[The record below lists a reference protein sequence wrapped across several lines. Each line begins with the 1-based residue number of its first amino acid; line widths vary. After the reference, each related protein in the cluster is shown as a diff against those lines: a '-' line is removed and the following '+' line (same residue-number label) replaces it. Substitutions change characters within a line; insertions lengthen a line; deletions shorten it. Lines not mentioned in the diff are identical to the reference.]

1 MNKQLNPDEAVAYG
15 ATIQAGIIKG
25 GQEVDGAVDR
35 DCGADEEDRIEII
48 DVLPITIGVSVIDRD
63 R

>member
-1 MNKQLNPDEAVAYG
+1 MAYG
-15 ATIQAGIIKG
+15 ATIQAGILKG
-25 GQEVDGAVDR
+25 GQEVDGGIDR
-35 DCGADEEDRIEII
+35 DCGADEDDKIEII